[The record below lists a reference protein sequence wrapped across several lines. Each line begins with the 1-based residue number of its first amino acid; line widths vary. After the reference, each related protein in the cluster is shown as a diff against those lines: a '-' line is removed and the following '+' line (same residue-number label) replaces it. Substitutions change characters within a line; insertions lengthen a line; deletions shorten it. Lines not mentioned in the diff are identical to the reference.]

1 VNSPRAFS
9 AASALVI
16 LSLLAGC
23 SSPKPVERSVSIS
36 AGDPVEL
43 SVATQEIPAVSR
55 VVAIANGSAEVIAA
69 MGLKRILVGRDI
81 ASTLDTLKSVPIVTS
96 GHQAIP
102 EKILSLTPDRVL
114 IDASTGPKS
123 AVDSLRSARISLAM
137 IPEAWTLSDIEI
149 KILAIGKS
157 IGVPQTAQALN
168 AKIRTAVKAAH
179 LDPSSHP
186 RIAFLYLRG
195 TSAVYLMGGP
205 GSGTD
210 SLISAIGG
218 IDVGAA
224 TLKNPFNSL
233 TSEALVSSR
242 PDILLVMT
250 KGLESVGGM
259 SGLLALPGVSQTP
272 AGKFKRV
279 IDVDDSLLLSF
290 GPRTPALIGDLAR
303 AVNTVM
309 KK

>member
-1 VNSPRAFS
+1 MISPRVFS
-9 AASALVI
+9 AAIALLI

-23 SSPKPVERSVSIS
+23 SSPKPVDHSVSIS
-36 AGDPVEL
+36 ASDPIEL
-43 SVATQEIPAVSR
+43 SVATQESPAASR

-81 ASTLDTLKSVPIVTS
+81 ASAMATLKSVPIVTS
-96 GHQAIP
+96 GHQVIA

-114 IDASTGPKS
+114 IDASSGPKS
-123 AVDSLRSARISLAM
+123 AVDSLRAAHLSVAM
-137 IPEAWTLSDIEI
+137 IPEAWTLSDIE
-149 KILAIGKS
+149 KKVSAIGKS
-157 IGVPQTAQALN
+157 IGAPQTAEALN
-168 AKIRTAVKAAH
+168 AKIKSAIAAAH
-179 LDPSSHP
+179 LDSNNHP

-210 SLISAIGG
+210 SLIAAIGG

-290 GPRTPALIGDLAR
+290 GPRTPALIGDLAK
-303 AVNTVM
+303 AVITVM
-309 KK
+309 EK